1 VSARPTVG
9 VLGGLGP
16 AATVDFMARLIA
28 ATPAASDQDHL
39 RLLVDHNPVV
49 PNRHDA
55 IAGRAPSVGPALAA
69 MARGLER
76 AGADVLVMVC
86 NTAHAWEDDIRAAVD
101 VPFLSIIDATVDA
114 LDDLSP
120 QRVGVMAA
128 DGCLEAGLYQR
139 ALAARGREA
148 VLWDAPE
155 QAAFMALVY
164 RVKAGE
170 RGPELTAAL
179 ATLAGALAARG
190 AEALIAACTE
200 LPLVFAQEDAPLP
213 LYASTD
219 LLVARTLA
227 FAGIAPAHASA
238 PALHTGEPAHG

>member
-1 VSARPTVG
+1 MKVRPVVG

-39 RLLVDHNPVV
+39 RLLVDHNPAV

-55 IAGRAPSVGPALAA
+55 IAGRAASVGPALAA
-69 MARGLER
+69 MARGLEG

-86 NTAHAWEDDIRAAVD
+86 NTAHAWEHEIRAAVT

-114 LDDLSP
+114 LDDP
-120 QRVGVMAA
+120 GPRRVGVMAA

-139 ALAARGREA
+139 ALEARGREA
-148 VLWDAPE
+148 VLWEPAE

-170 RGPELTAAL
+170 RGPDLTAAL
-179 ATLAGALAARG
+179 SALAGALAARG

-200 LPLVFAQEDAPLP
+200 IPLVLSQEDAPLP
-213 LYASTD
+213 LFASTD

-227 FAGIAPAHASA
+227 FAGVARGAGDP
-238 PALHTGEPAHG
+238 

>member
-1 VSARPTVG
+1 MA
-9 VLGGLGP
+9 GGLE
-16 AATVDFMARLIA
+16 
-28 ATPAASDQDHL
+28 Q
-39 RLLVDHNPVV
+39 
-49 PNRHDA
+49 
-55 IAGRAPSVGPALAA
+55 
-69 MARGLER
+69 

-86 NTAHAWEDDIRAAVD
+86 NTAHAWEDDIRAAVA

-114 LDDLSP
+114 LDDRGP
-120 QRVGVMAA
+120 RRVGVMAA

-139 ALAARGREA
+139 ALETRGCEP
-148 VLWDAPE
+148 VLWEPSE

-179 ATLAGALAARG
+179 AALAGALAARG

-200 LPLVFAQEDAPLP
+200 IPLVLTEDDAPLP

-227 FAGIAPAHASA
+227 FAGI
-238 PALHTGEPAHG
+238 LQGTGEAT

>member
-1 VSARPTVG
+1 LSHRCTVG

-28 ATPAASDQDHL
+28 ATPAATDQDHL
-39 RLLVDHNPVV
+39 HLLVDHNPAV

-76 AGADVLVMVC
+76 GGADCLVMVC
-86 NTAHAWEDDIRAAVD
+86 NTAHAWEQDIREAVAI
-101 VPFLSIIDATVDA
+101 PFLSIVDATVEA
-114 LDDLSP
+114 LDQHP
-120 QRVGVMAA
+120 PRRVGVMAA
-128 DGCLEAGLYQR
+128 DGCREAGLYQR
-139 ALAARGREA
+139 ALVARGHEP
-148 VLWDAPE
+148 VLWDPPE

-170 RGPELTAAL
+170 RGPAL
-179 ATLAGALAARG
+179 SRAMGELAGALAGRG

-200 LPLVFAQEDAPLP
+200 IPLVLDAAAAPRP
-213 LYASTD
+213 LYASTE

-227 FAGIAPAHASA
+227 FARR
-238 PALHTGEPAHG
+238 

>member
-1 VSARPTVG
+1 M
-9 VLGGLGP
+9 LGGLGP

-39 RLLVDHNPVV
+39 RLLVDHNPAV
-49 PNRHDA
+49 PDRHDA
-55 IAGRAPSVGPALAA
+55 IAGRSASVGPALAA

-86 NTAHAWEDDIRAAVD
+86 NTAHAWEDDIRAAVTI
-101 VPFLSIIDATVDA
+101 PFLSIIDATVDA
-114 LDDLSP
+114 LDDRGP
-120 QRVGVMAA
+120 RRIGVMAA
-128 DGCLEAGLYQR
+128 DGCREAGLYQR
-139 ALAARGREA
+139 ALDARGCEP
-148 VLWDAPE
+148 VLWEPSE

-164 RVKAGE
+164 RIKAGA
-170 RGPELTAAL
+170 RGPEAAS
-179 ATLAGALAARG
+179 AMAALAGALAARG

-200 LPLVFAQEDAPLP
+200 IPLVLSPEDAPLP

-227 FAGIAPAHASA
+227 FAGIAPA
-238 PALHTGEPAHG
+238 

>member
-1 VSARPTVG
+1 MNTRCTVG

-28 ATPAASDQDHL
+28 TTPAATDQEHL
-39 RLLVDHNPVV
+39 RLLVDHNPTL

-55 IAGRAPSVGPALAA
+55 VAGRSPSVGPALAA

-76 AGADVLVMVC
+76 AGADCLVMVC
-86 NTAHAWEDDIRAAVD
+86 NTAHAWEADIRAAVD
-101 VPFLSIIDATVDA
+101 IPFLSIIDATVDA
-114 LDDLSP
+114 LDERAP
-120 QRVGVMAA
+120 ARVGVMAA

-148 VLWDAPE
+148 VLWSPAE

-170 RGPELTAAL
+170 RGPALTTALAAL
-179 ATLAGALAARG
+179 ADALAARG

-200 LPLVFAQEDAPLP
+200 IPLVLSQGDAPLP

-227 FAGIAPAHASA
+227 FADATPGPAPEQG
-238 PALHTGEPAHG
+238 ALAHG

>member
-1 VSARPTVG
+1 MSGRPTIG

-16 AATVDFMARLIA
+16 AATVDFMTRLIA
-28 ATPAASDQDHL
+28 ATPASSDQDHL

-69 MARGLER
+69 MARGLEA
-76 AGADVLVMVC
+76 AGADALVLVC
-86 NTAHAWEDDIRAAVD
+86 NTAHAWEADIRAAVA

-114 LDDLSP
+114 LGDP
-120 QRVGVMAA
+120 GPRRVGVMAA

-139 ALAARGREA
+139 ALAARGREP
-148 VLWDAPE
+148 VLWEPAE

-164 RVKAGE
+164 RIKAGE
-170 RGPELTAAL
+170 RGPGLTAAL
-179 ATLAGALAARG
+179 GALATALAARG

-200 LPLVFAQEDAPLP
+200 IPLVLAQADAPLP

-227 FAGIAPAHASA
+227 FAGMTAAP
-238 PALHTGEPAHG
+238 